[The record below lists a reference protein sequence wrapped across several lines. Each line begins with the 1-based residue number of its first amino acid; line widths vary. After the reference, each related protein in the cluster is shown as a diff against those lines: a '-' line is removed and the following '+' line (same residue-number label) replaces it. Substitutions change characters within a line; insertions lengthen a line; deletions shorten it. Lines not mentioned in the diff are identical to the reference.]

1 MKWRPLTGEEF
12 DETTGLAKSIRAQR
26 LQRSRKALS
35 QARLQLQKL
44 GEMLPEGVEEEIVQ
58 NDLTLTQIDE
68 ALARMTERI
77 EMLARD

>member
-1 MKWRPLTGEEF
+1 LTGEEF
-12 DETTGLAKSIRAQR
+12 DETTELAKSIRSQR
-26 LQRSRKALS
+26 LQRSRKALN

-44 GEMLPEGVEEEIVQ
+44 AEMLPEGVEDEIGQ

-68 ALARMTERI
+68 ALARMAERI